1 MGQHETMFEQAIEY
15 GDLVG
20 IVLLDVV
27 SHTCFVL
34 KGMELVAS
42 LGQGPLGIK
51 EIQIQETRLCS

>member
-20 IVLLDVV
+20 IVLLGGV

-34 KGMELVAS
+34 KCMELIAS
-42 LGQGPLGIK
+42 LGQGLLGIK
-51 EIQIQETRLCS
+51 EIQIQETQLYR